1 MAATGST
8 PISLYYSATASNVP
22 TAGNLVAGELAINT
36 ADGKLF
42 YKDSS
47 GVVQTIASK
56 ATGAVAG
63 STTQVIYNNA
73 GAYAGSANL
82 TFDGTNL
89 GVGTAPTSYSGYTT
103 LALNN
108 ATNGGLLDI
117 QIGGTRVG
125 SFQAGSSTE
134 LRMYAASSVATT
146 LYAGGSERMRI
157 DSSGNVGIGTSSPA
171 TFSAYTK
178 LSVLNGVAVGVDAS
192 NAGRIVG
199 STTSGTELSY
209 LTMGG
214 NYNLGST
221 GEVALCT
228 QSAKSIIFGTNGTER
243 LRIDSTGNVTL
254 SPTDSRI
261 NGGTTAGRM
270 IMANSDTTCYA
281 IAYGSASGTP
291 AQFVVVTNTNKVTTI
306 NGTGNL
312 VLTGGTAAASG
323 VGVTFPATQVAS
335 SDANCLD
342 DYEEGTWT
350 PSIGGNAT
358 YTTQDGRY
366 TKIGN
371 FVKIRFLLSVN
382 VKGTGSATTITGI
395 PFAPSAAS
403 PTITGGVVCYA
414 TNLAV
419 SANILGIYCQ
429 NSGNI
434 YFFTRDGAGTG
445 ATTQQPAV
453 IGNSFAA
460 YCELSYM
467 ID

>member
-1 MAATGST
+1 LAGHTNMAQTGYT
-8 PISLYYSATASNVP
+8 PISIYYSSTATNVP

-42 YKDSS
+42 YKDSA
-47 GVVQTIASK
+47 GVVQVIGTKGGVGSS
-56 ATGAVAG
+56 
-63 STTQVIYNNA
+63 STTQVLYNSS
-73 GAYAGSANL
+73 GLVVGSANL

-89 GVGTAPTSYSGYTT
+89 GVGTAPTTYSGYTT

-117 QIGGTRVG
+117 QLAGSRIG
-125 SFQAGSSTE
+125 SFMAGSSTE
-134 LRMYAASSVATT
+134 LRMYAGASVVSTF
-146 LYAGGSERMRI
+146 YAGGSERMRI
-157 DSSGNVGIGTSSPA
+157 
-171 TFSAYTK
+171 
-178 LSVLNGVAVGVDAS
+178 
-192 NAGRIVG
+192 
-199 STTSGTELSY
+199 E
-209 LTMGG
+209 
-214 NYNLGST
+214 
-221 GEVALCT
+221 
-228 QSAKSIIFGTNGTER
+228 TNGN
-243 LRIDSTGNVTL
+243 ITL
-254 SPTDSRI
+254 SASDARI

-323 VGVTFPATQVAS
+323 VGVTFPATQSAS

-350 PSIGGNAT
+350 PSIGGTAV
-358 YTTQDGRY
+358 YTAQDGRY

-414 TNLAV
+414 TNLAI